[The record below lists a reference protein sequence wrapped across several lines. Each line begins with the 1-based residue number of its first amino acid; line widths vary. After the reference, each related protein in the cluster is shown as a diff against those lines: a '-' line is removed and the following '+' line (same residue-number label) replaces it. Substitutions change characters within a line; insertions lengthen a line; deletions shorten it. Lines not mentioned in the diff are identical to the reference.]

1 MGSTTTGK
9 FNNYPP
15 SQEKK
20 GGGSG
25 PPGGEP
31 DDQCRQTLSNINLED
46 VERSAYYQ
54 AHKNVPPAGSAVTL
68 RTTLLGPRLSIDDS
82 KGLSIGLLPTQ
93 YNYLVVCMKKKFSYA
108 GEVASSSLKPSP
120 TVRINL
126 RVI

>member
-9 FNNYPP
+9 FKDYPP

-25 PPGGEP
+25 PSGGEP
-31 DDQCRQTLSNINLED
+31 DDQCRQALSNINLED

-54 AHKNVPPAGSAVTL
+54 THKNVPPAGSAVTL

-82 KGLSIGLLPTQ
+82 KGLSIGLLPTN
-93 YNYLVVCMKKKFSYA
+93 YNYLAVCLKKKFSYA
-108 GEVASSSLKPSP
+108 GEVASSSQKPSP